1 VSDPRRSP
9 LTGRGRL
16 LAWWSLLGVVGLI
29 GFLALSTS
37 SNDADRA
44 GSGDGAIPSLGSA
57 AIERRP
63 DDRAG
68 TDVASDEQPA
78 ADGDTAQPTDATSST
93 GSGTDP
99 ARDPSQIDPEFDD
112 TTPNTFTTV
121 PPADGCDP
129 GYAGACIP
137 LPPARVTC
145 ADIPERGIIVTG
157 ADLQGLDDDFDGTA
171 CPPDPIFVEADHPD
185 EPLD

>member
-1 VSDPRRSP
+1 VSGQRLAFP
-9 LTGRGRL
+9 TGRLRL
-16 LAWWSLLGVVGLI
+16 AAWWSLLVCVGI
-29 GFLALSTS
+29 
-37 SNDADRA
+37 A
-44 GSGDGAIPSLGSA
+44 GMLLT
-57 AIERRP
+57 R
-63 DDRAG
+63 
-68 TDVASDEQPA
+68 TPA
-78 ADGDTAQPTDATSST
+78 ADSGRQVDDRDQPPSTSAPAAVAGEADEADVDDPAPALTDEPSPSAGAPARSDV
-93 GSGTDP
+93 GTDP
-99 ARDPSQIDPEFDD
+99 PSDPRLIDPEYDD

-171 CPPDPIFVEADHPD
+171 CPPEQIFVEADHPD